1 MPKILEIPSLLLL
14 MVQHRGFHL
23 FLAIEKSHIWLQ
35 FAWGDSHPQPSPQ
48 LVSGSWKWYKL
59 WIFFLPPSAHRT
71 VVSCAKSLPLLA
83 KVDFLIAGFPCV
95 SISPLT
101 TTPGSVVDAGCSS
114 GSGFLAVEAYVKR
127 HRPSL
132 LCLENVSTLFNHRKV
147 EGGESGFPGCNWPI
161 CQAQNRDHQILGK
174 HSRLAT
180 LSVNSFLQK

>member
-23 FLAIEKSHIWLQ
+23 FLAIEKSYIWLQ
-35 FAWGDSHPQPSPQ
+35 IAWGDSHPQPNPQ

-132 LCLENVSTLFNHRKV
+132 LPWKCLDFVQSSQ
-147 EGGESGFPGCNWPI
+147 GGRRRVRVP
-161 CQAQNRDHQILGK
+161 
-174 HSRLAT
+174 RL
-180 LSVNSFLQK
+180 